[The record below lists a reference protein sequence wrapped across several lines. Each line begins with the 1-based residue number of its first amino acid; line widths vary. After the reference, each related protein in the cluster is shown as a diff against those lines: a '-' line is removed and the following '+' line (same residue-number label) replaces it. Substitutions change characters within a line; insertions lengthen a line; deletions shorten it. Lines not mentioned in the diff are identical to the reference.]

1 MKISKIVL
9 SVAVVAGLGF
19 VGGVQNVHASIKPN
33 FNVYH
38 NAGNIILHSSV
49 GKTMYHVEAVQNFV
63 NKFGQFKTRHIGF
76 GVYFI
81 KAGDDTITNHGY
93 KYGIIN
99 DNWKYSKI
107 YVTRLSGKQVYKI
120 NHNSNYNSKGM
131 KNTLQTINY

>member
-1 MKISKIVL
+1 MKISKLLMSVV
-9 SVAVVAGLGF
+9 VAVSVLGF
-19 VGGVQNVHASIKPN
+19 GSKVNASVKPN

-76 GVYFI
+76 GVYFV
-81 KAGDDTITNHGY
+81 KAGNDTITNHGY

-99 DNWKYSKI
+99 DNWKHSKI

-120 NHNSNYNSKGM
+120 DHNSNYNSKGM
-131 KNTLQTINY
+131 KNTLQIINY

>member
-99 DNWKYSKI
+99 DNWKQIINIQILNGTTFLLNFIQNHDNLHSKM
-107 YVTRLSGKQVYKI
+107 T
-120 NHNSNYNSKGM
+120 
-131 KNTLQTINY
+131 

>member
-1 MKISKIVL
+1 MKISKL
-9 SVAVVAGLGF
+9 LMSAVVAVSVLGF
-19 VGGVQNVHASIKPN
+19 GSKVNASVEPN

-76 GVYFI
+76 GVYFV

-99 DNWKYSKI
+99 DNWKHSKI

-120 NHNSNYNSKGM
+120 DHNSNYNSKGM
-131 KNTLQTINY
+131 KNTLQIINY